1 MKVFIGAENIIS
13 PLGNSAEENF
23 TAICEGK
30 TGIRTIE
37 NANFKKDETLYLA
50 KFKDGFDYAQLLANC
65 FNSLAVSS
73 DILYSAK
80 TKVIISS
87 TKGYIAEGVENALIN
102 VVNRFVGEKP
112 FKNQP
117 IIISNACISGVLGIA
132 KAGEMIRANLYE
144 NVIVIGLDFLSDFV
158 TYGFEALFALSK
170 QPIKPFDGN
179 RKGINLG
186 EGCAAIVLSKNEEIF
201 NKKPLEYVSG
211 SSSNDANHISGPSRT
226 GEGLFRTINK
236 SLKLG
241 NVKKEE
247 IGYISAH
254 GTGTLFNDTMEAI
267 AFNRL
272 GLENVKLNSLKGYY
286 GHTLGAAGLI
296 EITIAMQQL
305 RNQIIVKSLGF
316 EANETDEK
324 INVTTKTEPVEF
336 TTFLK
341 TASGFGGGNASVI
354 IRKQ

>member
-23 TAICEGK
+23 LAICEGK
-30 TGIRTIE
+30 TGIRAIS
-37 NANFKKDETLYLA
+37 NANFKQDETLYLA
-50 KFKDGFDYAQLLANC
+50 KFKEGFESSKILDNC
-65 FNSLAVSS
+65 FMSLAVKPTV
-73 DILYSAK
+73 LYSEK

-87 TKGYIAEGVENALIN
+87 TKGYIGEGVENALIN
-102 VVNRFVGEKP
+102 VVKRFVVGKP

-158 TYGFEALFALSK
+158 TYGFESLFALSK
-170 QPIKPFDGN
+170 QKIKPFDEN
-179 RKGINLG
+179 RTGINLG
-186 EGCAAIVLSKNEEIF
+186 EGCSVIVLSKNENIF
-201 NKKPLEYVSG
+201 KNKPLEYVSG

-226 GEGLFRTINK
+226 GEGLYRTVK
-236 SLKLG
+236 KTLELG
-241 NVKKEE
+241 NVKPEE

-254 GTGTLFNDTMEAI
+254 GTGTHFNDTMEAI

-296 EITIAMQQL
+296 EIAIAMQQL
-305 RNQIIVKSLGF
+305 KSQIIVKSLGF
-316 EANETDEK
+316 EANEKDEK
-324 INVTTKTEPVEF
+324 INITTKTEPAEF
-336 TTFLK
+336 TTLLK

-354 IRKQ
+354 IRK

>member
-13 PLGNSAEENF
+13 PLGNTAEENF
-23 TAICEGK
+23 AAICEGK
-30 TGIRTIE
+30 TGIRTVP
-37 NANFKKDETLYLA
+37 NSNFKQDETLYLS
-50 KFKDGFDYAQLLANC
+50 KFEEGFDTSKILENC
-65 FNSLAVSS
+65 FENLAVSS
-73 DILYSAK
+73 EILYSKK

-87 TKGYIAEGVENALIN
+87 TKGYIGEGVENALIN
-102 VVNRFVGEKP
+102 VVNRFVNEKP
-112 FKNQP
+112 FTNQP

-158 TYGFEALFALSK
+158 TFGFEALFALSK
-170 QPIKPFDGN
+170 QPIKPFDKD

-186 EGCAAIVLSKNEEIF
+186 EGCSAVVLSKNENIF
-201 NKKPLEYVSG
+201 NQKPLEYVSG

-226 GEGLFRTINK
+226 GEGLVRTVNK
-236 SLKLG
+236 SLKAG
-241 NVKKEE
+241 SVKAEE

-272 GLENVKLNSLKGYY
+272 GLNQVKLNSLKGYY

-296 EITIAMQQL
+296 ETAIAMQQL
-305 RNQIIVKSLGF
+305 RNQIIVKSVGF
-316 EANETDEK
+316 EAFGTDEK
-324 INVTTKTEPVEF
+324 INITTQTAPEEF

>member
-1 MKVFIGAENIIS
+1 MRVFIGAENIIS

-23 TAICEGK
+23 AAICEGK
-30 TGIRTIE
+30 TGIRTVS
-37 NANFKKDETLYLA
+37 NANFKQNETLYLA
-50 KFKDGFDYAQLLANC
+50 MFKEGFDTSKILDDC
-65 FNSLAVSS
+65 FTSLPVEPA
-73 DILYSAK
+73 ILYSEK

-87 TKGYIAEGVENALIN
+87 TKGYIGEGVENALIN
-102 VVNRFVGEKP
+102 VVNRFVAEKP
-112 FKNQP
+112 FKNSP

-170 QPIKPFDGN
+170 QKIKPFDQN

-186 EGCAAIVLSKNEEIF
+186 EGCSAIVLSKHEAIF

-226 GEGLFRTINK
+226 GEGLYRTIKK
-236 SLKLG
+236 SLKIG
-241 NVKKEE
+241 NVKPEE

-267 AFNRL
+267 AFNRV

-316 EANETDEK
+316 EANEKDEK
-324 INVTTKTEPVEF
+324 INITTKTEQVEF